1 MDQYGKIQVKTYLSA
16 EDLPKI
22 CLNLITN
29 VRLPLVRFRIGGT
42 NIEFVG
48 GA

>member
-1 MDQYGKIQVKTYLSA
+1 MDQYGKR
-16 EDLPKI
+16 
-22 CLNLITN
+22 TN

-42 NIEFVG
+42 NTEFVG